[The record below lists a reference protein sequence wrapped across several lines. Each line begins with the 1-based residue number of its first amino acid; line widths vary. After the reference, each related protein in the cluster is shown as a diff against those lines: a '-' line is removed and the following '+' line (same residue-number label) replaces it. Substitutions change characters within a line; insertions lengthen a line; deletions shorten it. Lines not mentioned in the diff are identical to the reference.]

1 MSTGDGQGEGAQP
14 HQQFCSLLVE
24 YNSTWTA
31 QLWTG
36 TLHAQ
41 EALIIQE
48 GVRKP
53 LFMVS
58 AAQSAWKFCCP
69 KASCGTAG
77 RRAGRQGCC
86 LNPGKISC
94 KAGVALN
101 SARLLASRDSCWSVA
116 FGLFS
121 DSSCEEHRA
130 GPARDSEVA
139 AIEACVPDLAAFHP
153 LEDKYHCQGP
163 F

>member
-1 MSTGDGQGEGAQP
+1 M
-14 HQQFCSLLVE
+14 C
-24 YNSTWTA
+24 
-31 QLWTG
+31 
-36 TLHAQ
+36 AQ

-58 AAQSAWKFCCP
+58 AAQSTWKFCCP
-69 KASCGTAG
+69 KASCGMAG

-101 SARLLASRDSCWSVA
+101 SAHLLASRDSCWSVA

-121 DSSCEEHRA
+121 NSSCKEHRA
-130 GPARDSEVA
+130 GPARDSGVA
-139 AIEACVPDLAAFHP
+139 AIEARVPDLAAFHP

-163 F
+163 FSSPHLTLGNTWLISRGPLLVIGDNLNQLYCSTK